1 MLPFRAKYEKL
12 AMLRY
17 YKIID
22 FLEINTYEFD
32 NMLLL
37 KISKLY
43 KISMKHIFSN
53 SLMTVILEK

>member
-1 MLPFRAKYEKL
+1 MLK
-12 AMLRY
+12 Y

-22 FLEINTYEFD
+22 FLEINTYEVG